1 MSGVRGQ
8 KPAGN
13 DPGFSD
19 RPAPADAAAWA
30 MASGACG
37 LTRDQR
43 SEVKDPLGRP
53 EGRLA
58 QHVVKLWGMGG
69 RDQRT
74 ESREQKR
81 RF

>member
-1 MSGVRGQ
+1 MSEVRSPRATTRGSATGRRRRVGDGVE
-8 KPAGN
+8 
-13 DPGFSD
+13 
-19 RPAPADAAAWA
+19 
-30 MASGACG
+30 ACG

>member
-1 MSGVRGQ
+1 MSGSEVRSPRATTRGSATGRHR
-8 KPAGN
+8 PTPPRGRWRRGVRA
-13 DPGFSD
+13 DP
-19 RPAPADAAAWA
+19 
-30 MASGACG
+30 
-37 LTRDQR
+37 R
-43 SEVKDPLGRP
+43 SEIGGQDPLGRP